1 MKFLIKYYR
10 QFSILLISFLFFNVI
25 GACLNFIL
33 EESKN
38 ITINSYLTLGLL
50 CVLAVEIFLGYV
62 ILKFVNI
69 YLYWL
74 FNFFLLAR
82 NVYAFD
88 GIFL

>member
-62 ILKFVNI
+62 ISKFVNKK
-69 YLYWL
+69 
-74 FNFFLLAR
+74 
-82 NVYAFD
+82 FD
-88 GIFL
+88 YERTSSKTIQQTY

>member
-62 ILKFVNI
+62 ISKFENYMLLY
-69 YLYWL
+69 YL
-74 FNFFLLAR
+74 FILA
-82 NVYAFD
+82 
-88 GIFL
+88 I